1 MTAWTIR
8 AATIALA
15 AFGLASCID
24 ARSQYAPYEGYTPP
38 PPNEPVRPQY
48 PIDERDSAPAP
59 RAEAPAQ
66 SAPAPADEDG
76 PAPRGAPTR
85 SVGSE
90 ALPPVQRTPMSDHSG
105 HGGAMLIPLVW
116 RSGDDGDLRIDVARH
131 RHLRPEVDV
140 DSDSASRRD
149 RRGRHAASASGEKP
163 CKPESRRGR
172 HTRRSHTETS
182 CASSASHT
190 VTVHKGDTIDSIADR
205 LGTSPEVI
213 LKANKVRRPRDI
225 DVGDKLKVPTRKS
238 YVVKHGDTLYSIAR
252 RYDVPLAALRELN
265 GVDSRSHL
273 HVGQTID
280 ISGEPPPPPPS
291 RRARPE
297 RTRAPQPERHV
308 APPSRPNTTIS
319 GSAFAPPPAP
329 PVVPSSPPPPAPP
342 ASSGSP
348 VTPSSPPSH
357 PVPYS
362 QLPGALAGPQA
373 APPVRPSATYTP
385 PTRPA
390 APYSPP
396 AYAPPRPAT
405 PYSPPA
411 YTPPA
416 APPSAETPAGTSD
429 SQVAAAGRGRFIW
442 PTRGALLSGFGLKPG
457 GQRNDGLDIAA
468 ADGTPVRAAAAGDV
482 VYAGNLVP
490 GFGNLVL
497 IKHEDGWVTA
507 YAHLSATEVK
517 IRDHVSQ
524 GTEIGTVGSSGGVD
538 QPQLHFEVRY
548 APSPRERAR
557 PIDPALV
564 LPVGQ

>member
-1 MTAWTIR
+1 MTAWTVR
-8 AATIALA
+8 TATIALA
-15 AFGLASCID
+15 ALGLASCID

-38 PPNEPVRPQY
+38 PPNDPVRPQY
-48 PIDERDSAPAP
+48 PISDRDSAPAP
-59 RAEAPAQ
+59 RAEAPTQ
-66 SAPAPADEDG
+66 SAPPPADEDG

-90 ALPPVQRTPMSDHSG
+90 ALPPLQRAPMSDNPG
-105 HGGAMLIPLVW
+105 HDGAMLIPLVW
-116 RSGDDGDLRIDVARH
+116 RPGDDGDLRIEVARH
-131 RHLRPEVDV
+131 HHHLRPEVDV
-140 DSDSASRRD
+140 DSDSSGRRD
-149 RRGRHAASASGEKP
+149 RRGRHVASTSSEKP
-163 CKPESRRGR
+163 CKPESRHGRR
-172 HTRRSHTETS
+172 HTRRGHAEAT

-205 LGTSPEVI
+205 LGTSPDVI
-213 LKANKVRRPRDI
+213 LKANKVRHPRDI

-238 YVVKHGDTLYSIAR
+238 YVVKRGDTLYSIAR
-252 RYDVPLAALRELN
+252 RNGVPLTALRELN

-280 ISGEPPPPPPS
+280 ISGEPPAPPPS
-291 RRARPE
+291 RHARPE
-297 RTRAPQPERHV
+297 RTRTPPPERHV
-308 APPSRPNTTIS
+308 APPSRPSATIS
-319 GSAFAPPPAP
+319 GSAFAPPPAAP
-329 PVVPSSPPPPAPP
+329 PVVPSSLPPAPP
-342 ASSGSP
+342 ASSGSLP
-348 VTPSSPPSH
+348 VPSTPPSH
-357 PVPYS
+357 PVPYT
-362 QLPGALAGPQA
+362 QLPGAVTSPQT
-373 APPVRPSATYTP
+373 APPVRPSATY
-385 PTRPA
+385 
-390 APYSPP
+390 PP
-396 AYAPPRPAT
+396 ATYAPPTRPAT

-411 YTPPA
+411 Y
-416 APPSAETPAGTSD
+416 APPSAEAPVGTSD